1 MINFFYH
8 PGYTK
13 RKKKIFTIKLHESV
27 IVNKLIDFTYYFNL
41 TFPNRFIT
49 NGTHKCMNN
58 TLRALKQN
66 TKSFYNKD
74 VYPNSYILQF
84 DWFGEKIL
92 NQLLKNKID
101 NKKIIIGPL
110 YTHEQLKRL
119 SKYLENYKFI
129 KILAASS
136 FSAEQILKNENL
148 NIKEENICVIPTGI
162 ISEKKLKNF
171 KKRTRNENCL
181 IYFKNRE
188 EQDLQK
194 VTKFLIFKNIPY
206 KLFKYGTYSNNDLIN
221 EARKSK
227 FCVLING
234 SESQGIAVQE
244 ILMTNLPIFV
254 WNVKSANLNN
264 ISSSAPY
271 FDDRCGMIAGNFNE
285 FINNFDNF
293 VNNLN
298 YYEPRQIILDKM
310 TFEKFVNNLQQNF

>member
-13 RKKKIFTIKLHESV
+13 RRKKIFTIKLHESV

-74 VYPNSYILQF
+74 VHPNSYILQF

-110 YTHEQLKRL
+110 YTDEQLKRL
-119 SKYLENYKFI
+119 SNYLENYKFI

-194 VTKFLIFKNIPY
+194 ATKFLISKNIPY

-254 WNVKSANLNN
+254 WNVKSADLNN
-264 ISSSAPY
+264 IASSTPY
-271 FDDRCGMIAGNFNE
+271 FDDRCGMIVGNFNE

-298 YYEPRQIILDKM
+298 YYEPRRIILDKM
-310 TFEKFVNNLQQNF
+310 TFEKFVNNLQKHF